1 MNCGLLSASLP
12 HKLGRA
18 TVSFTL
24 ALVFLLSS
32 SAAAQT
38 CLSTAEMDAPTRSG
52 LENAA
57 HRFFEMASK
66 GDVAALRQN
75 SIPALANNFG
85 GIEGAVIENKPAFES
100 AQAMPRPPFLLQ
112 AQGKENIARAEFLCG
127 VFGANGQTR
136 DSAVFVLPNL
146 PPGNYAVVIMDVNGK
161 KGPYTLSLI
170 LQQIGGD
177 WKLGGFYAKPAEA
190 GGHDALWYAD
200 RARQFK
206 AKGQLHN
213 AWLYLLEARDL
224 LAPVSF
230 MSTLQTDKLYDE
242 AQAAEPKDMP
252 LNGNTVDLVAGG
264 KTYKLTN
271 IFPLAVG
278 SDLDVVVKYQS
289 TDVSNTTQAF
299 QDNMAVIKALVTK
312 YPELRDAF
320 GAVVA
325 RGVEPSGK
333 DYGSLLAMKDIK

>member
-1 MNCGLLSASLP
+1 MNCELGLASLQRRFN
-12 HKLGRA
+12 LA
-18 TVSFTL
+18 TFCFVI
-24 ALVFLLSS
+24 ALFLPGFAL
-32 SAAAQT
+32 AQT
-38 CLSTAEMDAPTRSG
+38 CLSTAEMDAPTRSAI
-52 LENAA
+52 ETAA
-57 HRFFEMASK
+57 HRYFDMASK
-66 GDVAALRQN
+66 GDVAGLRQN
-75 SIPALANNFG
+75 SIPGLASNFG
-85 GIEGAVIENKPAFES
+85 GIEAAVIENKPAFES

-112 AQGKENIARAEFLCG
+112 AQGKENLARAEFLCG

-170 LQQIGGD
+170 LQQIGSD

-206 AKGQLHN
+206 TKGQVHN

-224 LAPVSF
+224 LAPISF

-242 AQAAEPKDMP
+242 GQAAQPKDVP

-289 TDVSNTTQAF
+289 ADVSNTTQAF
-299 QDNMAVIKALVTK
+299 QDNMAVIKALVAK

-320 GAVVA
+320 AAVVA
-325 RGVEPSGK
+325 RAVEPSGK
-333 DYGSLLAMKDIK
+333 DYGSLLQMKDIK